1 VGSGNYREGEP
12 IDGGD
17 GGLGRLPKMRQ
28 EMFEHTDGEL
38 SMSFTV
44 CGGTEID
51 AGEMGEMAT
60 GRIAME
66 DL

>member
-1 VGSGNYREGEP
+1 M
-12 IDGGD
+12 
-17 GGLGRLPKMRQ
+17 GRLPKMRQ